1 MLTTIS
7 YKTVNK
13 YNWPNQLNLGFG
25 LGLFRVLMLSNSGS
39 IMITL
44 VG

>member
-13 YNWPNQLNLGFG
+13 YNWPNQFNLGFE
-25 LGLFRVLMLSNSGS
+25 LGLFNVLMFSNSGS

>member
-25 LGLFRVLMLSNSGS
+25 LGLLRVIMFSRSGS
-39 IMITL
+39 MMIT
-44 VG
+44 